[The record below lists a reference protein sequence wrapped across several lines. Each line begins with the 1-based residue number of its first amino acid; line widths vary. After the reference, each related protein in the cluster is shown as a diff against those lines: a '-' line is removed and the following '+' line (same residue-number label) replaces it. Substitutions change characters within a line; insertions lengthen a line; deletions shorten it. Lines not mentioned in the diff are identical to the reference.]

1 MKTKLFRYL
10 RSMLPAAF
18 VFGCFIIFSSLDKD
32 KKTVSATDCASGYT
46 MTNANL
52 KKFMLDSLRGISYEG
67 GVYAKA
73 DLLAAIN
80 SLSTRDDSV
89 YLVNVLVNCLESSG
103 TDLVLTSKNTDGV
116 MYARARRIC
125 NCPPPKPCCRNTAC
139 VAKIKRS
146 CITYQPYPDVA
157 IGKAGMAITYA
168 NE

>member
-1 MKTKLFRYL
+1 MKTKLIQRL
-10 RSMLPAAF
+10 GSVIPAAIVF
-18 VFGCFIIFSSLDKD
+18 VCFTIFSSLEKD
-32 KKTVSATDCASGYT
+32 KKAAAASDCASGYT

-52 KKFMLDSLRGISYEG
+52 KKFMLDSLRGISFEG

-89 YLVNVLVNCLESSG
+89 YLVNVLVNCTESNG
-103 TDLVLTSKNTDGV
+103 TDLVLTSRNTDGV
-116 MYARARRIC
+116 MYARAKRIC

-146 CITYQPYPDVA
+146 CITYQPYPTIAVGA
-157 IGKAGMAITYA
+157 AGTAITYA